1 MTSHAESLSTSHRH
15 ESELVPPSEQHGSD
29 ETGYA
34 HVVSIRLL
42 VGVFAALVALTVV
55 TVAVTQYDIGPT
67 GNLVVALLVAT
78 LKAGLVVTFF
88 MHLLWDR
95 RFHLL
100 LFLTAVLTMLLFLG
114 TSSNDRTEYQPSIDT
129 FEQAQ
134 AAKNAK

>member
-1 MTSHAESLSTSHRH
+1 MTSQAESLSKPHQAGG
-15 ESELVPPSEQHGSD
+15 PSEHASD

-34 HVVSIRLL
+34 HVVSGRLL
-42 VGVFAALVALTVV
+42 FGVFAALIVLTVV

-67 GNLVVALLVAT
+67 GNLVVAMAVAT
-78 LKAGLVVTFF
+78 LKAGLVVAFF
-88 MHLLWDR
+88 MHLVWDR

-114 TSSNDRTEYQPSIDT
+114 TSSNDRIEYQPNIDA

-134 AAKNAK
+134 AAKAVK